1 MAAFADLVDFVVV
14 VVAAEVVVNYHSPV
28 NQVALMKC
36 WPFGLEKK
44 LGLAR

>member
-14 VVAAEVVVNYHSPV
+14 VVAEVVVNYRSPV